1 MLLSLLPQG
10 IITMAAM
17 SESGTASDPYIITTA
32 TELGTIGNYGAAT
45 YFKLGSDIA
54 VGSNFSTVDTFY
66 GVRDDNGK
74 TITGVNLTA
83 KVNSDLSITST
94 GRLINT
100 VDASGIIYNLTVDS
114 PKLKVDYTNV
124 ATTSGNCYLNS
135 GVFVNKNKGTLNN
148 ISIVNANMDTTL
160 PSGCPLLVRNFEVLA
175 NINSVYI
182 LNSSLSGTMTI
193 PGSYDMGAVVNTNTS
208 TGTIANVVSNVNIQ
222 LNSAGYHKYA
232 TDTSCGVSFW
242 VYL

>member
-1 MLLSLLPQG
+1 MRNVGLIRKGERVFRFASILWRDRNRGDRQAAG
-10 IITMAAM
+10 GGYCMTDKII
-17 SESGTASDPYIITTA
+17 DFHNHIFPD
-32 TELGTIGNYGAAT
+32 
-45 YFKLGSDIA
+45 KIA
-54 VGSNFSTVDTFY
+54 
-66 GVRDDNGK
+66 
-74 TITGVNLTA
+74 
-83 KVNSDLSITST
+83 
-94 GRLINT
+94 
-100 VDASGIIYNLTVDS
+100 
-114 PKLKVDYTNV
+114 LKVV
-124 ATTSGNCYLNS
+124 
-135 GVFVNKNKGTLNN
+135 
-148 ISIVNANMDTTL
+148 NMDTTL